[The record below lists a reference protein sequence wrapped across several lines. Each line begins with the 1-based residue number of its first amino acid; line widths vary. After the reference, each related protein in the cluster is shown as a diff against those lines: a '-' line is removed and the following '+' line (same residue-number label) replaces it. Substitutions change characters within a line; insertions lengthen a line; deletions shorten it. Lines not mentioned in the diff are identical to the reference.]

1 MCIYDMKEIRD
12 IIKHGIDYQEQGLK
26 DFSSLKLKKAYL
38 RIDSLIKQYEDRL
51 KMNSIKVIND

>member
-1 MCIYDMKEIRD
+1 MKEIRD